1 MSPPANPPATDAAT
15 ESSPMG
21 SLPHGVSLPANAE
34 VDVRL
39 HKAIDSAHV
48 RNGDML
54 DATLAVPVR
63 TTSGHTLP
71 VGTRVGVTVL
81 AVAPAGKIASRGE
94 ITIQVV
100 RVGPA
105 ATLTDALTFRGELG
119 YKDLPDSA
127 PAKGTEVTLAA
138 NTTLRFHVAPLPK

>member
-1 MSPPANPPATDAAT
+1 
-15 ESSPMG
+15 MG
-21 SLPHGVSLPANAE
+21 SLPRGLSLPANAE
-34 VDVRL
+34 VAVRL
-39 HKAIDSAHV
+39 LKTIDSAHV
-48 RNGDML
+48 RNGDAV
-54 DATLAVPVR
+54 DATLAAPVR
-63 TTSGHTLP
+63 TSDGRTLP
-71 VGTRVGVTVL
+71 AGTRVGVTVL

-127 PAKGTEVTLAA
+127 PAKGTEATLAT
-138 NTTLRFHVAPLPK
+138 NTTLRFHVAALPK